1 MNNNKPK
8 KLKFT
13 KKAFLFVLTLILTN
27 CQDSENITEQKQ
39 NNIKTV
45 SISDAKAFL
54 TKPTNSSSAKLSNGE
69 ISSLEFDKAT
79 QEKINGSDQLLTV
92 IPFTTNNEV
101 RNDRVL
107 VVKIDDEIRSVIYSM
122 QADEKLIF
130 GLFTGNIF
138 IYSLEGDFING
149 FRAEDG
155 IIETQYV
162 KSSTATSL
170 TSKTNIDLKE
180 VIIPAKPKLTN
191 GTDWDMI
198 WGNSGTSMGWSPV
211 GGGGSGMS
219 WDSTGGGGNGNG
231 ITAPPMAQIIDELKG
246 KAKCIFEQLKNSSS
260 GFENAIKKFDGEFTV
275 SHLKLTINNNLAS
288 NVYGETQLPINFVT
302 EIQISN
308 SNLNNLSDLGAATVF
323 AHEIIHAEIYRKMLS
338 AAQIGTLTPDG
349 SNMTPQQQINYINS
363 MKDNFPGLYDY
374 YFKRYKPTWNHEMMA
389 NHYRNTLADIIQQ
402 FDGNRLPRSTYEAI
416 TWLGLGKL
424 DSNNT
429 TLAWDNLP
437 ASEKIKITNLINE
450 NFYNGPS
457 KCN

>member
-138 IYSLEGDFING
+138 IYSL
-149 FRAEDG
+149 RA
-155 IIETQYV
+155 I
-162 KSSTATSL
+162 SL
-170 TSKTNIDLKE
+170 TGLEQKMELLK
-180 VIIPAKPKLTN
+180 P
-191 GTDWDMI
+191 
-198 WGNSGTSMGWSPV
+198 
-211 GGGGSGMS
+211 
-219 WDSTGGGGNGNG
+219 
-231 ITAPPMAQIIDELKG
+231 
-246 KAKCIFEQLKNSSS
+246 
-260 GFENAIKKFDGEFTV
+260 
-275 SHLKLTINNNLAS
+275 
-288 NVYGETQLPINFVT
+288 
-302 EIQISN
+302 
-308 SNLNNLSDLGAATVF
+308 
-323 AHEIIHAEIYRKMLS
+323 
-338 AAQIGTLTPDG
+338 
-349 SNMTPQQQINYINS
+349 NM
-363 MKDNFPGLYDY
+363 
-374 YFKRYKPTWNHEMMA
+374 
-389 NHYRNTLADIIQQ
+389 
-402 FDGNRLPRSTYEAI
+402 
-416 TWLGLGKL
+416 
-424 DSNNT
+424 
-429 TLAWDNLP
+429 
-437 ASEKIKITNLINE
+437 
-450 NFYNGPS
+450 
-457 KCN
+457 